1 MKFNCRIYNIVN
13 IKTEGYESYSEIA
26 IVTYDGDVVQNLSNN
41 STISPNPEFI
51 VLKLTIGSSTASFN
65 SVLCSLVVPAQILD
79 GCSTMP
85 IRFIAENL
93 SATVAWNGETKQ

>member
-51 VLKLTIGSSTASFN
+51 VLKLTIGSSTASF
-65 SVLCSLVVPAQILD
+65 
-79 GCSTMP
+79 
-85 IRFIAENL
+85 
-93 SATVAWNGETKQ
+93 